1 MGGKIMRNL
10 LAMVVIMGLV
20 GLVIGC
26 GGKYA
31 DVIEVNQAYV
41 QLLSDYIE
49 AVDKVENAADAAAAI
64 NGLADGMEE
73 LTPKMKAMSEKY
85 PNLQDAED
93 LPEALQKTNEEMNRV
108 SEDFGSTFMKL
119 MPYMSDAKVQKAQNR
134 LSNVMCTM
142 GRQMMQ

>member
-1 MGGKIMRNL
+1 MGGKIMRPL
-10 LAMVVIMGLV
+10 LSMVVIMGLAV
-20 GLVIGC
+20 LTIGC

-31 DVIEVNQAYV
+31 DVIEVNQTYV
-41 QLLSDYIE
+41 QLLSEYIE

-64 NGLADGMEE
+64 NDLADGMDE
-73 LTPKMKAMSEKY
+73 LTPKMQAMSKKY

-93 LPEALQKTNEEMNRV
+93 LPEALQETSEEMNRV

-119 MPYMSDAKVQKAQNR
+119 MPYMSDEKVQKAQNR

-142 GRQMMQ
+142 GRQMMK